1 MARAHPVSP
10 THTFVPTFWRPL
22 IDSERARR
30 RRRPLVLRRPSHPC
44 CARWPHAE
52 ATRCSISMDLITTI
66 STRCRYAGGPVLESD
81 VERAFTLQECCRW
94 PNNNVVDHHVFR
106 IFSTQPSGDPA
117 VALHVA
123 IENCFLKSRVL
134 STSLKFNGMFLYA
147 WRACYRNEDWQS

>member
-1 MARAHPVSP
+1 MDRAHPVSP

-66 STRCRYAGGPVLESD
+66 STRCRVLESD
-81 VERAFTLQECCRW
+81 VERAFTLQESCRW
-94 PNNNVVDHHVFR
+94 HNNDVVGPSCLPHHFPRRPFR
-106 IFSTQPSGDPA
+106 GSQWHSRWRLG
-117 VALHVA
+117 H
-123 IENCFLKSRVL
+123 CFLKSRVL
-134 STSLKFNGMFLYA
+134 SFWRDSTTYVLYVSA
-147 WRACYRNEDWQS
+147 SVLSF